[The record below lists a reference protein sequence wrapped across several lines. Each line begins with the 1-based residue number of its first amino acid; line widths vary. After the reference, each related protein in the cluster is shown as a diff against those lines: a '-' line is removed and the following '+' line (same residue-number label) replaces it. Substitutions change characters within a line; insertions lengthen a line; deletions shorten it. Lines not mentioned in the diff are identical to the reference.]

1 MERDGRNYEFNWRL
15 QNCYALV
22 AFNYMFLV
30 PWNWYVVERK
40 KEETKKKRR
49 KEIEYVDETR
59 KGGGKE
65 IKKEIISRNGIMA

>member
-1 MERDGRNYEFNWRL
+1 MVNGAGNWFRNIANNTEENVINVERDGRNYEFNWRL

-40 KEETKKKRR
+40 KKEEKKLN
-49 KEIEYVDETR
+49 T
-59 KGGGKE
+59 
-65 IKKEIISRNGIMA
+65 